1 MAVNYPSTAFRP
13 RTIALGL
20 TVLDRKAVERQIEE
34 LIELLDT
41 LDGDPDLEEDELHE
55 DPLDLGEAE
64 NLYDTVPIYGLDQS
78 RGPLNERAAYQAHR
92 QRMFSTE
99 NENVHLRHRYC

>member
-13 RTIALGL
+13 HTISLGL
-20 TVLDRKAVERQIEE
+20 TAFDRKAIERQIEQ

-55 DPLDLGEAE
+55 DPLDLGEATGIME
-64 NLYDTVPIYGLDQS
+64 TVPIYGLDQS
-78 RGPLNERAAYQAHR
+78 AGPLNERAAYAAHR
-92 QRMFSTE
+92 RS
-99 NENVHLRHRYC
+99 LY

>member
-20 TVLDRKAVERQIEE
+20 TALDRKAVERQIEE

-55 DPLDLGEAE
+55 DPLDLGEATNIME
-64 NLYDTVPIYGLDQS
+64 TVPIYGLDQS
-78 RGPLNERAAYQAHR
+78 AGPLNERAAYAAHR
-92 QRMFSTE
+92 RS
-99 NENVHLRHRYC
+99 LY